1 MIRSTVLEKLAC
13 QQCLSPLSAQG
24 SSLVCQKCG
33 MSFPVHRGLVFMG
46 YDKSRS
52 SEMEQIISTE
62 RDHQTSLGRI
72 EQQYGFAAASF
83 RLAHASISVLASDVR
98 TQGAVAVDIGS
109 GGAPMSKLLAEQGFD
124 TYRCELDPN
133 SLYSGFIWEHPNL
146 EMGKHIVCDSGI
158 LPFRDGSVDVVF
170 CKELIHHVVEYP
182 TIFREINRVLKI
194 GGVFLMIE
202 PAVALLQSFG
212 EDDHCGHH
220 FQTIFA
226 YHSAL
231 EAAGFRPFRHHL
243 YYYKRSR
250 RLKVLNVLKERLS
263 SQVYSDARMSP
274 SVIAIRMCIQRVVGG
289 SNTVF
294 LTKLRACT
302 ELEPRP
308 SIQIVQP
315 SQLILEDSYLTDER
329 VLKFREILREIVG
342 ARE

>member
-1 MIRSTVLEKLAC
+1 
-13 QQCLSPLSAQG
+13 
-24 SSLVCQKCG
+24 
-33 MSFPVHRGLVFMG
+33 
-46 YDKSRS
+46 
-52 SEMEQIISTE
+52 
-62 RDHQTSLGRI
+62 
-72 EQQYGFAAASF
+72 
-83 RLAHASISVLASDVR
+83 
-98 TQGAVAVDIGS
+98 VAVDIGS

-146 EMGKHIVCDSGI
+146 EVGKHIVCDSGI

-170 CKELIHHVVEYP
+170 CKEFIHHIVEYP
-182 TIFREINRVLKI
+182 TQFREINRVLKI

-202 PAVALLQSFG
+202 PTVALLQSSREG
-212 EDDHCGHH
+212 DHSGHH
-220 FQTIFA
+220 YQTIFA

-231 EAAGFRPFRHHL
+231 QAAGFRPFRHHL
-243 YYYKRSR
+243 YYYARSR

-274 SVIAIRMCIQRVVGG
+274 SVIAMRRFIQRIVGG
-289 SNTVF
+289 SNVMY
-294 LTKLRACT
+294 LTKVQACT

-342 ARE
+342 APE